1 MKQEALKS
9 SESFHNANLAG
20 WEKASGE
27 ANAMSNLLQHVLNG
41 QVHQL
46 EDTLQQSLE
55 RLTNLTHAINRS
67 NTVIEESIGRNTEQ
81 LEHQAEA
88 ISRVRFSGDE
98 FRGWAT
104 IFLIL
109 VLLQPISGFLRAAV
123 YALASISLMVLNIPL
138 LSIFV
143 QLVVLRRQAVW
154 LTERDQRHLCYLVLL
169 VAGMSSMAAML
180 VKLSSRL
187 RRPSIKFAD
196 LPQGVVLQDGMRIH
210 ALECI

>member
-9 SESFHNANLAG
+9 SESFHNATLAS
-20 WEKASGE
+20 WEKVSGE
-27 ANAMSNLLQHVLNG
+27 ANAMSNLLQHLLNG

-55 RLTNLTHAINRS
+55 RLTNLTDAINHS
-67 NTVIEESIGRNTEQ
+67 NTVIEESISRNTEH

-88 ISRVRFSGDE
+88 ISRVRLSGDE

-109 VLLQPISGFLRAAV
+109 VLLQPISGFMRVAV

-143 QLVVLRRQAVW
+143 QLVVLHRQTVW
-154 LTERDQRHLCYLVLL
+154 LTERDQRHLFYLIFL
-169 VAGMSSMAAML
+169 VAGIFSMAAIL
-180 VKLSSRL
+180 VKLSSHF
-187 RRPSIKFAD
+187 RRPSTKFVD
-196 LPQGVVLQDGMRIH
+196 LPQAKELCCRV
-210 ALECI
+210 A

>member
-9 SESFHNANLAG
+9 SESFHNANLAS

-27 ANAMSNLLQHVLNG
+27 ANAMSNLLQHMLNG
-41 QVHQL
+41 QVNEL

-55 RLTNLTHAINRS
+55 RLTNLTHAISHS
-67 NTVIEESIGRNTEQ
+67 NMVIEESIGRNTEQ

-109 VLLQPISGFLRAAV
+109 VLLQPISGFMRVAV
-123 YALASISLMVLNIPL
+123 YAMASISLMVLNIPL

-143 QLVVLRRQAVW
+143 QLVVLRRHAVW

-169 VAGMSSMAAML
+169 VAGISSMAAIL
-180 VKLSSRL
+180 VKLSSQF
-187 RRPSIKFAD
+187 RRPSIKFVD
-196 LPQGVVLQDGMRIH
+196 LPQTKGLCCRM
-210 ALECI
+210 A

>member
-9 SESFHNANLAG
+9 SESFHNANLAS

-27 ANAMSNLLQHVLNG
+27 AKAMSNLLQHMLNG
-41 QVHQL
+41 QVNQL

-55 RLTNLTHAINRS
+55 RLTNLTHAISHS
-67 NTVIEESIGRNTEQ
+67 NMVIEESIGRNTEQ

-109 VLLQPISGFLRAAV
+109 VLLQPISGFMRVAV
-123 YALASISLMVLNIPL
+123 YAMASISLMVLNIPL

-143 QLVVLRRQAVW
+143 QLVMLRRQAVW
-154 LTERDQRHLCYLVLL
+154 LTERDQRHLWYLVLL
-169 VAGMSSMAAML
+169 VAGISSMAAIL
-180 VKLSSRL
+180 VKLSSQF
-187 RRPSIKFAD
+187 RRPLIKFVD
-196 LPQGVVLQDGMRIH
+196 LPQTKGLCCRM
-210 ALECI
+210 A